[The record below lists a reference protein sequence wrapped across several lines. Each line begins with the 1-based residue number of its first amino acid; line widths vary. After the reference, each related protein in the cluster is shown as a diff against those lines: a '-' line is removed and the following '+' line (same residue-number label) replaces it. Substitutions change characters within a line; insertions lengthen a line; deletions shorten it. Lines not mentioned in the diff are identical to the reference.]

1 MTIAHARVI
10 TIAHARVGGGVSFS
24 KDTYISLYMGNT
36 PLAFLG
42 PRNWGGV

>member
-1 MTIAHARVI
+1 LHTLEW
-10 TIAHARVGGGVSFS
+10 GGVSFS
-24 KDTYISLYMGNT
+24 KDGYVSLYMGNT